1 MGIRTGIIKFNVK
14 QRGRVFRG
22 VDRAFDTVSLARV
35 LNGREVQEQVKNGDC
50 VGYYGHWP
58 RVKFGLAVQEA
69 AIVAGRV
76 VNLEPA
82 VRTVSIKGYD
92 NGDVEHEIEFLDT
105 APGRLAQRLWTGK
118 TGGFSSAINAPR
130 RGSQQVAT
138 SFHGFDYVLEP
149 NYTANRGYTLDSAGQ
164 RIEHDDLSEEDS
176 LLLDDVA
183 QYTGL
188 VDATTVMLD
197 RVQGDYD
204 RQADVLMLIQ
214 EENVTYQGEIA
225 RMQAVLDSVKAE
237 LAAAQAAVVVE
248 APVPAPVQAAAPA
261 APAAPTRAEV
271 LDAVGQTA
279 IPGSTSRY
287 SQADAFH
294 GAPLVAFEQD
304 GAEERKPEATD
315 DYNARRWGVR

>member
-1 MGIRTGIIKFNVK
+1 MGLRTGIIKFNVK

-22 VDRAFDTVSLARV
+22 VDRAFDTVALAKV
-35 LNGREVQEQVKNGDC
+35 LNGREVQEQVANGDC

-69 AIVAGRV
+69 AVVSNRV

-105 APGRLAQRLWTGK
+105 SPGRLAQRLWQGK

-130 RGSQQVAT
+130 RGSQQVPT

-164 RIEHDDLSEEDS
+164 RIELDDLSEEDS
-176 LLLDDVA
+176 LLLDDVT

-188 VDATTVMLD
+188 VDATTMMLD

-204 RQADVLMLIQ
+204 RQSEVLLVLQ
-214 EENVTYQGEIA
+214 EENVQYQGEIGKL
-225 RMQAVLDSVKAE
+225 QAVLDIVKAE
-237 LAAAQAAVVVE
+237 LAAVRKTAPVLDTVQQEPTEPTREEVLDSARQAAV
-248 APVPAPVQAAAPA
+248 PA
-261 APAAPTRAEV
+261 AR
-271 LDAVGQTA
+271 
-279 IPGSTSRY
+279 SRY
-287 SQADAFH
+287 ADAGDFRN
-294 GAPLVAFEQD
+294 AKLEQFEKGD
-304 GAEERKPEATD
+304 GEERKAEATD
-315 DYNARRWGVR
+315 PYMAKRFGVR